1 MIARLLGRSQTRQ
14 GAARRARAVDG
25 PVSRPSAPRRPVPT
39 TSTSSGWQA
48 RFTCTQPA
56 SPRSTRGCTNGSS
69 GTSPHA
75 PISAFRS
82 WWQAISRVRLSQF
95 VRQTDLVGAVP
106 LMLIWVA
113 GMGLWLSWRLRC

>member
-1 MIARLLGRSQTRQ
+1 LAGQVHLHPAGQ
-14 GAARRARAVDG
+14 
-25 PVSRPSAPRRPVPT
+25 SR
-39 TSTSSGWQA
+39 
-48 RFTCTQPA
+48 F
-56 SPRSTRGCTNGSS
+56 TRGCTNGSS